1 MTMDIDLD
9 FGITPKMP
17 RDRSMRIGCIGSG
30 FIMNDCHLE
39 GYGQVGFNPYAIAS
53 RNRAHAEAA
62 ATRHGIGV
70 VYESWQ
76 DLVADPQVEILD
88 IAIPPDLQVDVIRA
102 AARQASH
109 IRGIQ
114 AQKPLAM
121 SLDDAR
127 EAVKIAADAG
137 IALSVNS
144 NMRYDQS
151 MRALKSVLDRG
162 WLGEPVLATIEM
174 RAIPHWQDFLHKYRR
189 VELINMGIHHIDA
202 FRFLFGD
209 PEKIT
214 CLARRDPRTK
224 FEHIDGITQY
234 TFQYANGVM
243 ATSLDD
249 VWTGPKGES
258 DDDIYIRWR
267 VEGTEGLA
275 KGSIGWPKYPARTPS
290 TFAFTT
296 KRTPKAWI
304 APSWDAVWFPDAFAG
319 PMAQLMCAIEDGT
332 EPELSGRD
340 NLRTLACVEACYRSI
355 AEERTVRFDEFDL

>member
-1 MTMDIDLD
+1 MTLDIDLD

-39 GYGQVGFNPYAIAS
+39 AYGQVGFNPYAIAS

-151 MRALKSVLDRG
+151 MRALKLV
-162 WLGEPVLATIEM
+162 
-174 RAIPHWQDFLHKYRR
+174 
-189 VELINMGIHHIDA
+189 
-202 FRFLFGD
+202 
-209 PEKIT
+209 
-214 CLARRDPRTK
+214 
-224 FEHIDGITQY
+224 
-234 TFQYANGVM
+234 
-243 ATSLDD
+243 
-249 VWTGPKGES
+249 
-258 DDDIYIRWR
+258 
-267 VEGTEGLA
+267 
-275 KGSIGWPKYPARTPS
+275 
-290 TFAFTT
+290 
-296 KRTPKAWI
+296 
-304 APSWDAVWFPDAFAG
+304 
-319 PMAQLMCAIEDGT
+319 
-332 EPELSGRD
+332 
-340 NLRTLACVEACYRSI
+340 
-355 AEERTVRFDEFDL
+355 